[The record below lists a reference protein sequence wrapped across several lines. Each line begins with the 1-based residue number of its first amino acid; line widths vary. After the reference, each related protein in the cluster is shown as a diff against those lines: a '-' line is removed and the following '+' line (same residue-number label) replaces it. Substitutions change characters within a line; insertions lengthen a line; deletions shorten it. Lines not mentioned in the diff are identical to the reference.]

1 MVLTTQYEKLIGQ
14 NEGSYLSFGIR
25 AFLCIYL
32 IARGVEVSMTISIDI
47 VDKSFWKDKQTIRVL
62 EDMRLTIVPGEFVTV
77 IGPSGC
83 GKSTL
88 LKIIGGLDTEYD
100 GHILIG
106 NRQITEPGMKQG
118 FIFQEHRLFPWLT
131 VEENI
136 AANFN
141 LKQPDVRRK
150 VDELIEIV
158 RLKGFEHAYPHEL
171 SGGMSQRVAIA
182 RALLRDPEILLL
194 DEPFGALD
202 AFTRKHLQDVLLDIW
217 HEKRT
222 TMVLVTHD
230 IDESIYLGNEI
241 VLLQARPGRIHK
253 ILPVN
258 LPFPRDRTSIDFQNL
273 RQKVLSEFEKT
284 DELLLTDGSGI

>member
-1 MVLTTQYEKLIGQ
+1 
-14 NEGSYLSFGIR
+14 
-25 AFLCIYL
+25 
-32 IARGVEVSMTISIDI
+32 MTISIDI

-62 EDMRLTIVPGEFVTV
+62 ADMRLTIVPGEFVTV

-100 GHILIG
+100 GHISIG

-141 LKQPDVRRK
+141 LKQSDVRRK

-217 HEKRT
+217 QEKRT

-241 VLLQARPGRIHK
+241 VLLQARPGRIHQ

-258 LPFPRDRTSIDFQNL
+258 LPFPRDRTSTDFQHL